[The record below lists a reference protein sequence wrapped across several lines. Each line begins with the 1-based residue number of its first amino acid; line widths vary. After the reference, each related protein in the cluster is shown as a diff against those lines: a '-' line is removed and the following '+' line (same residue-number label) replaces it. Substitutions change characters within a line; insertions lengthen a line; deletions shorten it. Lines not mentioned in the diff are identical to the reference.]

1 MSDVNIQ
8 LKTISLNVRGI
19 RTFENYCCKINNC
32 CLSRNIFMKK
42 LKRTFCIEG
51 IIAKENNKL
60 ECHYSKWGDFL
71 PFTEDA

>member
-1 MSDVNIQ
+1 
-8 LKTISLNVRGI
+8 
-19 RTFENYCCKINNC
+19 
-32 CLSRNIFMKK
+32 MKK

-51 IIAKENNKL
+51 IITKENNKL